1 MLNWLPTIFP
11 PSAGIVPAR
20 CFVDEATSTKTLELY
35 PIRRHRFYTEWE
47 EQVPPWYYRV
57 PPGAKSYATN
67 ALPEAHTSLQTST
80 WSFWEPNF
88 VTSAKK
94 VIGW

>member
-1 MLNWLPTIFP
+1 MLNWPPTIFP

-20 CFVDEATSTKTLELY
+20 YFADEATYTKTSERY

-57 PPGAKSYATN
+57 PPGAKSCATN
-67 ALPEAHTSLQTST
+67 ALLEAHTSLQTST
-80 WSFWEPNF
+80 WSF
-88 VTSAKK
+88 
-94 VIGW
+94 